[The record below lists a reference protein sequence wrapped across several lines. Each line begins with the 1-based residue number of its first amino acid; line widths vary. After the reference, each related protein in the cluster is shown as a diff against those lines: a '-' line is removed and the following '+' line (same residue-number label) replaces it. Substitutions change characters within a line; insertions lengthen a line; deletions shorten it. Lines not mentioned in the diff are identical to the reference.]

1 MRKIAENFKLPYY
14 TMSPTYSICPD
25 HGYLSGE
32 HFTCP
37 KCGKTCEVWS
47 RITGYYR
54 PVQNWN
60 DGKVQEF
67 KDRQEYQLEN
77 SRLEGRRLCD
87 RESVTETASG
97 TAHTAP
103 AERGEDGLFLFTT
116 KTCPNCKIAKSELE
130 KAGLHYQVM
139 DVSEHMDLV
148 SRYGIQQAPTLIV
161 RHGDQVEKLVNASTI
176 KRFAAQNK

>member
-1 MRKIAENFKLPYY
+1 
-14 TMSPTYSICPD
+14 MSPTYSICPD

-32 HFTCP
+32 HFSCP

-67 KDRQEYQLEN
+67 KDRQEYEVEN

-87 RESVTETASG
+87 REPSG
-97 TAHTAP
+97 QADTVGNTAP
-103 AERGEDGLFLFTT
+103 ADGADGLFLFTT
-116 KTCPNCKIAKSELE
+116 ATCPNCGIAKRELE
-130 KAGLHYQVM
+130 KAGLRYQVM
-139 DVSEHMDLV
+139 DVNEHRDLV
-148 SRYGIQQAPTLIV
+148 YQYGIQQAPTLIV
-161 RHGDQVEKLVNASTI
+161 RH
-176 KRFAAQNK
+176 AARWKSW